1 MNSKR
6 TKFTALDGILLLALV
21 LGGGWLA
28 YRASVKVD
36 YAWNWPLVFNYIV
49 RYDPVEGWTMNLLL
63 EGLLTTIRLSVWSTL
78 LAAVI
83 GGVMGLCRTSPLLFF
98 RLVSRTYVEA
108 VRNLPPLVLIFIVY
122 FFLSEQL
129 MGVLGVDD
137 LVRTMPESLRNGA
150 RFFFDRPERL
160 TSFFAALL
168 TLSLYEG
175 AYIAEIV
182 RAGVQSVEKGQWEA
196 ASALG
201 LSTWQRMR
209 HVILPLTVQRILPP
223 LAGQFISTI
232 KDSAIVAV
240 ISVQELTFQGLE
252 LMASTFRTF
261 EIWITV
267 GVMYLVLCLACS
279 LIARRLELYLSRSEA

>member
-1 MNSKR
+1 MKSKSA
-6 TKFTALDGILLLALV
+6 KFTPLDGVLVLLLV

-28 YRASVKVD
+28 YRASIKVD
-36 YAWNWPLVFNYIV
+36 YDWNWPLVFNYIV
-49 RYDPVEGWTMNLLL
+49 RYDPTEGWTPNLLL
-63 EGLLTTIRLSVWSTL
+63 EGLFTTIRLSVWSTV
-78 LAAVI
+78 LAAGI
-83 GGVMGLCRTSPLLFF
+83 GGIMGLCRTSPLLFL
-98 RLVSRTYVEA
+98 RLISRTYVEA

-137 LVRTMPESLRNGA
+137 LVRSMPESLKLGTTV
-150 RFFFDRPERL
+150 FFAPPERL

-182 RAGVQSVEKGQWEA
+182 RAGVQSVEKGNWEA

-201 LSTWQRMR
+201 LSSWQRMR

-261 EIWITV
+261 EIWITI
-267 GVMYLVLCLACS
+267 GCMYLILCLACS
-279 LIARRLELYLSRSEA
+279 LAARRLEIHLSRSEA